1 MKNKITAHAQDQK
14 HDLLQNIM
22 AGLTVSFVALS
33 LGAAFGILS
42 GRGAFAGML
51 SSALIALIT
60 SLFGGTRIQC
70 SGPTGPMTAVTA
82 VLVAAAHDEFVYA
95 TTGITPDQAIN
106 VGILL
111 GGALMVVFGVLG
123 LGKYITLVPN
133 VVISGFMN
141 GIAIII
147 WLDQVERLFGFGG
160 KEAVGGPLSQ
170 NVLLAFTSFVAIF
183 FFQGFMKRHFSKLA
197 SLFSGTLLTLF
208 AMTLFAYIFFPAVER
223 VELSGTLKSLS
234 DVVTLVS
241 GQFPAEWSMALLLF
255 VLPFAFKLAILGYL
269 DTLMT
274 SLVIDKMTR
283 EKTRP
288 NKELAAQ
295 GLANGLMSFIGGI
308 PGAQATI
315 RSVLMVK
322 EKATLRLA
330 GVLVGVF
337 ALIEIVLFQDVVNLI
352 PQAVFIGVLIKVGY
366 DVFDWL
372 PVRLYIREIQRG
384 PALLFKK
391 FFSNHPEDK
400 IFVTNREMIVIVGT
414 SLFTVFYDLNT
425 AVAVF
430 TILFYLHN
438 KVLVKHNPMRDLKP
452 VVETEAFGD
461 ED

>member
-1 MKNKITAHAQDQK
+1 MKKKHTKIEKQARK
-14 HDLLQNIM
+14 DLFENMM

-51 SSALIALIT
+51 SSALIAIVT

-82 VLVAAAHDEFVYA
+82 VLVAAAHDEFMYSA
-95 TTGITPDQAIN
+95 TGVTPDQAIN

-111 GGALMVVFGVLG
+111 GGALMVFFGVLG
-123 LGKYITLVPN
+123 LGKYITLIPN

-147 WLDQVERLFGFGG
+147 WLDQMKQLFGLGG
-160 KEAVGGPLSQ
+160 KEAIAGPLAQ
-170 NVLLAFTSFVAIF
+170 NVFLAVVSFSSIF
-183 FFQGFMKRHFSKLA
+183 FFQWFMKRYVSKLA

-208 AMTLFAYIFFPAVER
+208 VMTIVAYVFFPAVER
-223 VELSGTLKSLS
+223 VELSGALRSFADVTTLLS
-234 DVVTLVS
+234 N
-241 GQFPAEWSMALLLF
+241 QFPTEWTVALLLF
-255 VLPFAFKLAILGYL
+255 VLPFSFKLAILGYL

-274 SLVIDKMTR
+274 ALVIDKMTK

-288 NKELAAQ
+288 NQELAAQ
-295 GLANGLMSFIGGI
+295 GFANGLVSFVGGI

-322 EKATLRLA
+322 EKATMRLA

-337 ALIEIVLFQDVVNLI
+337 ALLEIVLFQDVVNSI
-352 PQAVFIGVLIKVGY
+352 PQAVFVGVLIKVGY

-372 PVRLYIREIQRG
+372 PVRLYIREMQRG

-391 FFSNHPEDK
+391 FFSNHPKDK
-400 IFVTNREMIVIVGT
+400 IYVTNREMIMILGT
-414 SLFTVFYDLNT
+414 SLFTVFFDLNF

-430 TILFYLHN
+430 TVLFYLHN
-438 KVLVKHNPMRDLKP
+438 NVFVKHNPMRDLNP
-452 VVETEAFGD
+452 VTETELFRD